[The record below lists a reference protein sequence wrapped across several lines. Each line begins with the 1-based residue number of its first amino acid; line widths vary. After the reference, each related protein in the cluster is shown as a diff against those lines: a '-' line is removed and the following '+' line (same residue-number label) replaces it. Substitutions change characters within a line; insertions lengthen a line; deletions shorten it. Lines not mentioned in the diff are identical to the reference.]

1 VKGRRS
7 SRRGPARPSDAL
19 DMFLDPLFALANAPI
34 EEAAAGGM
42 IEASIEASVE
52 MSFDGAAD
60 APGETAATA
69 IPVSILNQ
77 TARDVLQGAFPRLW
91 VRGEITDFKRHR
103 NGHWYFCLGDGEAQV
118 RCVVWSR
125 DQRRIPAAP
134 DEGMMVSAL
143 GQLTVYPARGDM
155 QLVVTGMEAEGDG
168 LTRKAIE
175 LALRRLERDGLL
187 APERKRPLPRY
198 PRRIAVVTSPNGAA
212 IRDVIAVARRRS
224 PGIEIVIVPAAVQ
237 GENAPDELCAAL
249 DRLARWGDAD
259 VAIVGRGGG
268 GKDDLRAFNEERVA
282 RALAALPMPVI
293 SAVGHEIDTTICD
306 LVADLRAATPSA
318 AAEAAVPLHTDVL
331 AEIAALRRALGEAVE
346 QQIEG
351 ARDRALALR
360 ERAADAMTRSIERHR
375 ARTATLGGRLDA
387 LSPLATLSRG
397 FAVALGPD
405 GKLRGRAA
413 RFAPGDP
420 FDLVLS
426 DGRVAARAESVRLT
440 EPR

>member
-1 VKGRRS
+1 MTGRRS
-7 SRRGPARPSDAL
+7 PRRGPPRPADAL
-19 DMFLDPLFALANAPI
+19 DMFLDPLFALANAPLEAMPAPDVI
-34 EEAAAGGM
+34 AAAAESSYEVAG
-42 IEASIEASVE
+42 
-52 MSFDGAAD
+52 D
-60 APGETAATA
+60 APGETASTA

-103 NGHWYFCLGDGEAQV
+103 NGHWYFCLTDGESQV

-143 GQLTVYPARGDM
+143 GQLTVYAARGDM

-175 LALRRLERDGLL
+175 LALRSLEKDGLL
-187 APERKRPLPRY
+187 APGRKRALPRH

-224 PGIEIVIVPAAVQ
+224 PGIEIVLVPAAVQ
-237 GENAPDELCAAL
+237 GDSAPDELCAAL
-249 DRLARWGDAD
+249 ALLARWGDAD

-268 GKDDLRAFNEERVA
+268 GKDDLRAFNDERVA
-282 RALAALPMPVI
+282 RAIAALPMPVI
-293 SAVGHEIDTTICD
+293 SAVGHEIDTTVCD

-318 AAEAAVPLHTDVL
+318 AAEAAVPLRSDLVI
-331 AEIAALRRALGEAVE
+331 EINRLRVALGDAVQ
-346 QQIEG
+346 QQIES
-351 ARDRALALR
+351 ARDRASALR
-360 ERAADAMTRSIERHR
+360 EQAAIAMARMIERQRTRSE
-375 ARTATLGGRLDA
+375 TLGGRLHA

-397 FAVALGPD
+397 FAVAVGLD
-405 GKLRGRAA
+405 GSSRGRAA
-413 RFAPGDP
+413 QFAPGDG
-420 FDLVLS
+420 FELVLQ
-426 DGRVAARAESVRLT
+426 DGRVAARADSIRLA
-440 EPR
+440 EPG

>member
-1 VKGRRS
+1 MKGRRP
-7 SRRGPARPSDAL
+7 SRRGPPRPGDAL
-19 DMFLDPLFALANAPI
+19 DMFLDPIFAMANAPV
-34 EEAAAGGM
+34 EEPPPTAM
-42 IEASIEASVE
+42 IEASADASVA
-52 MSFDGAAD
+52 MSFDAAD

-69 IPVSILNQ
+69 ISVSILNQ

-91 VRGEITDFKRHR
+91 VRGEVTDFKRHR

-187 APERKRPLPRY
+187 APARKRPLPRY
-198 PRRIAVVTSPNGAA
+198 PRRIAVVTSATGAA
-212 IRDVIAVARRRS
+212 VRDIIAVARRRS

-249 DRLARWGDAD
+249 ELLARWGDAD

-318 AAEAAVPLHTDVL
+318 AAEAAVPLRADVL
-331 AEIAALRRALGEAVE
+331 AAIAGLRRALGDAVGE
-346 QQIEG
+346 QIEG

-360 ERAADAMTRSIERHR
+360 ERAADAMARSIERHR
-375 ARTATLGGRLDA
+375 ARTAALGGRLDA
-387 LSPLATLSRG
+387 LSPVATLSRG

-405 GKLRGRAA
+405 GRLRGRAA
-413 RFAPGDP
+413 QFTPGDS
-420 FDLVLS
+420 FELVLR
-426 DGRVAARAESVRLT
+426 DGRVAARAGGVRLT
-440 EPR
+440 EPG

>member
-1 VKGRRS
+1 
-7 SRRGPARPSDAL
+7 
-19 DMFLDPLFALANAPI
+19 MFLDPLFALANAPL
-34 EEAAAGGM
+34 EEAAQPELIA
-42 IEASIEASVE
+42 ASLEASVE
-52 MSFDGAAD
+52 LSFDATGGATAD

-249 DRLARWGDAD
+249 ELLARWGDAD

-268 GKDDLRAFNEERVA
+268 GKDDLRAFNDERVA

-293 SAVGHEIDTTICD
+293 SAVGHEIDTTVCD

-318 AAEAAVPLHTDVL
+318 AAEAAVPLRSDVL
-331 AEIAALRRALGEAVE
+331 AEIAALRAALGDAVE
-346 QQIEG
+346 RRIED
-351 ARDRALALR
+351 ARDRAATLR
-360 ERAADAMTRSIERHR
+360 ERAADVMARSIERHQ
-375 ARTATLGGRLDA
+375 ARTATLGGRLHA

-397 FAVALGPD
+397 FAVALGSD
-405 GKLRGRAA
+405 GTPRGRAA
-413 RFAPGDP
+413 QFAAGDA
-420 FDLVLS
+420 FELVLH
-426 DGRVAARAESVRLT
+426 DGRVAARAEGVRLT
-440 EPR
+440 EQG

>member
-1 VKGRRS
+1 VRGRRS
-7 SRRGPARPSDAL
+7 QRGTARAASDAL
-19 DMFLDPLFALANAPI
+19 DLFLDPLFALANASLESAPVPDVV
-34 EEAAAGGM
+34 
-42 IEASIEASVE
+42 EASVE
-52 MSFDGAAD
+52 MSAEVVFEPSES
-60 APGETAATA
+60 PGETAATA
-69 IPVSILNQ
+69 IPVAILNE

-91 VRGEITDFKRHR
+91 VRGEIRDFKRHR
-103 NGHWYFCLGDGEAQV
+103 NGHWYFCLGDGAAQV

-134 DEGMMVSAL
+134 DEGMMVAAL
-143 GQLTVYPARGDM
+143 GQLTVYPARGEM

-187 APERKRPLPRY
+187 APERKRALPRY
-198 PRRIAVVTSPNGAA
+198 PRRIAVVTSPDGAA

-224 PGIEIVIVPAAVQ
+224 PGIEIVVVPAAVQ

-249 DRLARWGDAD
+249 DALARWGDAD

-268 GKDDLRAFNEERVA
+268 ARDDLRAFNEERVA

-318 AAEAAVPLHTDVL
+318 AAEAAVPLDADIRSAL
-331 AEIAALRRALGEAVE
+331 ASLRLALADAVQ
-346 QQIEG
+346 QQID
-351 ARDRALALR
+351 ATRDEAAALR
-360 ERAADAMTRSIERHR
+360 ERAVTATARLIERR
-375 ARTATLGGRLDA
+375 RSSMETLGGRLDA
-387 LSPLATLSRG
+387 LSPLATLARG
-397 FAVALGPD
+397 FSVALGQD
-405 GKLRGRAA
+405 GRPLGRAA
-413 RFAPGDP
+413 QFAPGDD
-420 FDLVLS
+420 FELVLR
-426 DGRVAARAESVRLT
+426 DGRVAARTANVHLE

>member
-1 VKGRRS
+1 MKPRRPAK
-7 SRRGPARPSDAL
+7 RGPAGPRGAL
-19 DMFLDPLFALANAPI
+19 DMFLDPLFALANAPLEGARHPELI
-34 EEAAAGGM
+34 E
-42 IEASIEASVE
+42 ISVE
-52 MSFDGAAD
+52 VQDTTSAD

-69 IPVSILNQ
+69 IPVSILND

-91 VRGEITDFKRHR
+91 VRGEISDFKRHR
-103 NGHWYFCLGDGEAQV
+103 NGHWYFCLGDGGAQV

-175 LALRRLERDGLL
+175 IALRRLEKDGLL
-187 APERKRPLPRY
+187 APERKRALPRY

-212 IRDVIAVARRRS
+212 IRVVIAVARRRS
-224 PGIEIVIVPAAVQ
+224 PGIEIVVVPAAVQ
-237 GENAPDELCAAL
+237 GESAPDELCAAL
-249 DRLARWGDAD
+249 ELLARWGDAD

-268 GKDDLRAFNEERVA
+268 GRDDLRAFNDERVA

-293 SAVGHEIDTTICD
+293 SAVGHEIDTTVCD

-318 AAEAAVPLHTDVL
+318 AAEAAVPLHSDVL
-331 AEIAALRRALGEAVE
+331 AEIDALRVALWDAVQ
-346 QQIEG
+346 QQIES
-351 ARDRALALR
+351 ARDQAFALR
-360 ERAADAMTRSIERHR
+360 ERAAVAMSRSIERHR
-375 ARTATLGGRLDA
+375 ARTETLGGRLHA
-387 LSPLATLSRG
+387 LSPLATLTRG

-405 GKLRGRAA
+405 GLARGRAA
-413 RFAPGDP
+413 QFSAGDN
-420 FDLVLS
+420 FELVLR
-426 DGRVAARAESVRLT
+426 DGRVAARAERVRIV
-440 EPR
+440 EPG

>member
-1 VKGRRS
+1 
-7 SRRGPARPSDAL
+7 
-19 DMFLDPLFALANAPI
+19 MFLDPLFALANAPL
-34 EEAAAGGM
+34 EEAARAEVV
-42 IEASIEASVE
+42 EASVAASVE
-52 MSFDGAAD
+52 MSFDNSD

-143 GQLTVYPARGDM
+143 GQLTVYRARGDM

-268 GKDDLRAFNEERVA
+268 GRDDLRAFNEERVA

-293 SAVGHEIDTTICD
+293 SAIGHEIDTTVCD

-318 AAEAAVPLHTDVL
+318 AAEAAVPLHSDVL
-331 AEIAALRRALGEAVE
+331 ASVAALRAALGDAVQ
-346 QQIEG
+346 QQIDG
-351 ARDRALALR
+351 SRDRALALR
-360 ERAADAMTRSIERHR
+360 ERAAAAMARLVERCR
-375 ARTATLGGRLDA
+375 ARTAALGGRLDA
-387 LSPLATLSRG
+387 LSPLATLGRG

-405 GKLRGRAA
+405 GTPRGRAA
-413 RFAPGDP
+413 QFAQGDR
-420 FDLVLS
+420 FDLVLR
-426 DGRVAARAESVRLT
+426 DGRVGARVESVRLT
-440 EPR
+440 EGT

>member
-1 VKGRRS
+1 
-7 SRRGPARPSDAL
+7 
-19 DMFLDPLFALANAPI
+19 MFLDPLFALANAPA
-34 EEAAAGGM
+34 EDLPPTAM
-42 IEASIEASVE
+42 MEASVE
-52 MSFDGAAD
+52 ASVELSFDTSD

-175 LALRRLERDGLL
+175 QALRRLERDGLL

-198 PRRIAVVTSPNGAA
+198 PRRIAVVTSATGAA

-249 DRLARWGDAD
+249 ELLARWGDAD

-293 SAVGHEIDTTICD
+293 SAVGHEIDTTVCD

-318 AAEAAVPLHTDVL
+318 AAEAAVPLHSDVL
-331 AEIAALRRALGEAVE
+331 AEVAALRHALGEAVAR
-346 QQIEG
+346 QIEP

-360 ERAADAMTRSIERHR
+360 ERSAELMARSIERQR
-375 ARTATLGGRLDA
+375 ARTATLGGRREA

-405 GKLRGRAA
+405 GNVRGRSAQ
-413 RFAPGDP
+413 FTTGDA
-420 FDLVLS
+420 FEVVLR
-426 DGRVAARAESVRLT
+426 DGRVAARAESVRTT
-440 EPR
+440 EPG

>member
-1 VKGRRS
+1 MKSRRP
-7 SRRGPARPSDAL
+7 SRRGPARSSDAL
-19 DMFLDPLFALANAPI
+19 DMFLDPLFALANAPL
-34 EEAAAGGM
+34 EEVPAAPIVEAVM
-42 IEASIEASVE
+42 EASAELAFGS
-52 MSFDGAAD
+52 AAE

-69 IPVSILNQ
+69 IPVSILNE

-91 VRGEITDFKRHR
+91 VRGEVTDFKRHR
-103 NGHWYFCLGDGEAQV
+103 NGHWYFCLGDGAAQV

-125 DQRRIPAAP
+125 DPRRIPASP

-187 APERKRPLPRY
+187 APGRKRALPRY
-198 PRRIAVVTSPNGAA
+198 PRRIAVVTSPDGAA

-224 PGIEIVIVPAAVQ
+224 PGIEIVVVPAAVQ

-268 GKDDLRAFNEERVA
+268 GRDDLRAFNDERVA

-318 AAEAAVPLHTDVL
+318 AAEAAVPLLSDVL
-331 AEIAALRRALGEAVE
+331 GEIASLRAALGEAVQ
-346 QQIEG
+346 QQIDA

-360 ERAADAMTRSIERHR
+360 EQAASVMARSIERHR
-375 ARTATLGGRLDA
+375 ARTQTLGGRLHA
-387 LSPLATLSRG
+387 LSPLATLARG
-397 FAVALGPD
+397 FSVALGAD
-405 GKLRGRAA
+405 GRPRGRAA
-413 RFAPGDP
+413 QFSAGDA

-426 DGRVAARAESVRLT
+426 DGRVAARTESVRLT
-440 EPR
+440 EPT

>member
-1 VKGRRS
+1 MKGRRS

-19 DMFLDPLFALANAPI
+19 DMFLDPLFALANAPVD
-34 EEAAAGGM
+34 EAARGGM
-42 IEASIEASVE
+42 IEASVEASIE
-52 MSFDGAAD
+52 MSFDAVTD

-91 VRGEITDFKRHR
+91 VRGEISDFKRHR

-198 PRRIAVVTSPNGAA
+198 PRRIAVVTSAT
-212 IRDVIAVARRRS
+212 RR
-224 PGIEIVIVPAAVQ
+224 G
-237 GENAPDELCAAL
+237 
-249 DRLARWGDAD
+249 
-259 VAIVGRGGG
+259 
-268 GKDDLRAFNEERVA
+268 
-282 RALAALPMPVI
+282 
-293 SAVGHEIDTTICD
+293 
-306 LVADLRAATPSA
+306 
-318 AAEAAVPLHTDVL
+318 
-331 AEIAALRRALGEAVE
+331 
-346 QQIEG
+346 
-351 ARDRALALR
+351 
-360 ERAADAMTRSIERHR
+360 
-375 ARTATLGGRLDA
+375 
-387 LSPLATLSRG
+387 
-397 FAVALGPD
+397 
-405 GKLRGRAA
+405 
-413 RFAPGDP
+413 
-420 FDLVLS
+420 
-426 DGRVAARAESVRLT
+426 
-440 EPR
+440 